1 MILALRK
8 RCFQQGPEKLTQ
20 KELSHLVRDRASLH
34 WLHEQAWCALPDS
47 YWGKALQRHFQ
58 HRAEGTIT

>member
-1 MILALRK
+1 
-8 RCFQQGPEKLTQ
+8 
-20 KELSHLVRDRASLH
+20 VRDRASLH